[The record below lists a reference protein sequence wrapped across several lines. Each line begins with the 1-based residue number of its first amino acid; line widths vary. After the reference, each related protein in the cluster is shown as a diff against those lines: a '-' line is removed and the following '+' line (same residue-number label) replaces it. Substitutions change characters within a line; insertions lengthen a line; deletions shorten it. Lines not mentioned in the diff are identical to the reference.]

1 MEDEAMERS
10 IKTHYLFKSQTVA
23 AGTSGVSDTIDLRD
37 DAKVGNFS
45 LSYTIDKTATGQTCG
60 TVSFSYSGCPVYDGT
75 YVTPS
80 TGSFATCT
88 GTGGTSDIVS
98 FSPVVTPFMKITAN
112 VGTSGTSGVKV
123 TAALH
128 IR

>member
-1 MEDEAMERS
+1 MERR
-10 IKTHYLFKSQTVA
+10 IKTHYLFKSQTVG
-23 AGTSGVSDTIDLRD
+23 AGSAGVSDVIDIRD
-37 DAKVGNFS
+37 DSKMGNFS
-45 LSYTIDKTATGQTCG
+45 LSYTIEKTASGQTCG

-98 FSPVVTPFMKITAN
+98 FSPTVTPFIKITAN

>member
-1 MEDEAMERS
+1 MERS
-10 IKTHYLFKSQTVA
+10 IHTRYLFKSQTVG
-23 AGTSGVSDTIDLRD
+23 AGSAGVSEVIDLRD
-37 DAKVGNFS
+37 EAKVGSFS
-45 LSYTIDKTATGQTCG
+45 LAYTIDKTATGQTCG

-98 FSPVVTPFMKITAN
+98 FSPVLTPFMKITAN